1 MRQTP
6 CILYTAITPA
16 VACDMTWKETKCQQE
31 ITQKQKMSSL
41 AHIGATNILNI
52 NFGRL
57 LLGMEEEPR
66 RSAWNF
72 KLKLSQ
78 PVAAHGN
85 VCV

>member
-1 MRQTP
+1 
-6 CILYTAITPA
+6 
-16 VACDMTWKETKCQQE
+16 
-31 ITQKQKMSSL
+31 MSSL

-85 VCV
+85 VWV